1 MAGLNLGA
9 VRSAALRR
17 APIDDRIVIRGDRC
31 ERGGRLSAVLATTD
45 LDIDA
50 LDPARK
56 AAAAAAFAR
65 MCHTL
70 ERPMQLL
77 IRVRRLTES
86 DVPASEGQHARLDE
100 AMRRYWAEQIRDG
113 ERHTRQVFVI
123 LSAPTPAALESVC
136 AQACDRLG
144 ALGVRAHR
152 LAGDALIAAITDGF
166 DINDATTWSEHREH
180 AAVGDHVVCGHALQR
195 LPGHPV
201 SPGWLAPLL
210 GVQAEADIAIHLEP
224 APLGDALGRLN
235 RRLRDFSAHRMLE
248 VERGALGDV
257 HVDIGL
263 DAATA
268 LRERLARNLG
278 RPLHLAVIATAR
290 AHSIDEL
297 QARSDA
303 LRLGFASALIGVEV
317 THFRHLA
324 AHVSTL
330 ALGINALRSS
340 KLVDSTAAAT
350 CIPWIEAGCSD
361 PEGYRLGA
369 ATRSG
374 LPVRVAPF
382 DTSRHPN
389 PNIAVFAASGHGKS
403 FAIGTL
409 VLEAAVAGVNSVIID
424 PEGEYRGLVTALGGR
439 YLELAPGTDAA
450 VNVFE
455 GATDDPEETVA
466 AVVDLVTVL
475 CGDGLGDVERAVVD
489 AAARDALE
497 RALSEHRAPLLEDC
511 LPMLDVEARPVAIV
525 VRRFCTGGLG
535 ALFDRPTSLEVDSG
549 VCAISLR
556 DMPPEHVAAA
566 TLIVARWLWE
576 LVRRDRRRRHIVFDE
591 VGALCVHR
599 PLRDLLVQ
607 LARRCRKYSAS
618 LVVATQNA
626 QDLLG
631 TDEGSVIATNCAVV
645 LLGGHRA
652 AETAR
657 MEGAFGLTEAQRRF
671 LETASRGEFL
681 LLAGDRRV
689 AMRIEVPELHR
700 SILTDETGSAYPL
713 DASPLD
719 SQDMGAPGRL
729 SPKIWDH

>member
-1 MAGLNLGA
+1 VARLSSRSWRLPAAGP
-9 VRSAALRR
+9 ALVS
-17 APIDDRIVIRGDRC
+17 RIAIRGDRC
-31 ERGGRLSAVLATTD
+31 EHAGRVSAVLATSE

-56 AAAAAAFAR
+56 AAASASFAR

-70 ERPMQLL
+70 QTPMQLL
-77 IRVRRLTES
+77 VRVRLLAAPDPPSGDGPHPQLDAAMHRHWTEQ
-86 DVPASEGQHARLDE
+86 AREGN
-100 AMRRYWAEQIRDG
+100 
-113 ERHTRQVFVI
+113 RHTRQVLI
-123 LSAPTPAALESVC
+123 ALSAPTPAALDAAC
-136 AQACDRLG
+136 AQATDRLAAVGVG
-144 ALGVRAHR
+144 AVR
-152 LAGDALIAAITDGF
+152 LDGDELFAAVTDGF
-166 DINDATTWSEHREH
+166 DAAGSWYEHPKY
-180 AAVGDHVVCGHALQR
+180 AAIGDVIARGHALRR

-201 SPGWLAPLL
+201 GAGWLAPLL
-210 GVQAEADIAIHLEP
+210 SVQTECDIAVHMTP
-224 APLGDALGRLN
+224 ASLGEALGRLS

-257 HVDIGL
+257 HVDIGV
-263 DAATA
+263 DSATA
-268 LRERLARNLG
+268 LRERLARNQG
-278 RPLHLAVIATAR
+278 RPLDLSVIATVR
-290 AHSIDEL
+290 GDSHDTVE
-297 QARSDA
+297 ARSAA
-303 LRLGFASALIGVEV
+303 LRLGFASSLIGVEV
-317 THFRHLA
+317 THFRHMA
-324 AHVSTL
+324 ALVSTL
-330 ALGINALRSS
+330 LLGIEALGAG

-350 CIPWIEAGCSD
+350 CMPWIEAGCAD
-361 PEGYRLGA
+361 PGGYRLGA
-369 ATRSG
+369 AIRSG

-382 DTSRHPN
+382 DTTRHPN
-389 PNIAVFAASGHGKS
+389 PNVAVFAASGHGKS

-424 PEGEYRGLVTALGGR
+424 PEGEYRGLVGALGGR

-455 GATDDPEETVA
+455 GAGDNPEEAIA

-475 CGDGLGDVERAVVD
+475 CGDQLGEVERAQVD
-489 AAARDALE
+489 AAARAGLQ
-497 RALSEHRAPLLEDC
+497 RAAGEHRAPLLEDC
-511 LPMLDVEARPVAIV
+511 LAALDVDARPVAAV

-535 ALFDRPTSLEVDSG
+535 ALFNRPTSLAVDSG

-607 LARRCRKYSAS
+607 LARRCRKYGAS

-631 TDEGSVIATNCAVV
+631 SDEGSVIATNCAVV

-657 MEGAFGLTEAQRRF
+657 MERAFGLTDAQRGF

-681 LLAGDRRV
+681 LIAGDRRV

-700 SILTDETGSAYPL
+700 SILTDETETSYPL
-713 DASPLD
+713 DVRLPD
-719 SQDMGAPGRL
+719 SQDMGAPGRP

>member
-1 MAGLNLGA
+1 VAGLNI
-9 VRSAALRR
+9 AAIRTAGLRR
-17 APIDDRIVIRGDRC
+17 APIDERVVIREDWC
-31 ERGGRLSAVLATTD
+31 ERGGLVSAVLSTTD

-77 IRVRRLTES
+77 IRVRRLTAPDS
-86 DVPASEGQHARLDE
+86 APATGAHADLDN
-100 AMRRYWAEQIRDG
+100 AMRRYWVDQIRDG
-113 ERHTRQVFVI
+113 ERHTRRVYVI
-123 LSAPTPAALESVC
+123 LTAQTPAALDSVC
-136 AQACDRLG
+136 TQAGDRLA
-144 ALGVRAHR
+144 ALGVGAHR
-152 LAGDALIAAITDGF
+152 IDGGALITVMTDGF
-166 DINDATTWSEHREH
+166 DCNTATSWSEQRDHL
-180 AAVGDHVVCGHALQR
+180 VYGDTMLRGHTLQR

-248 VERGALGDV
+248 IERGALGDV

-278 RPLHLAVIATAR
+278 RPLHLSVIATAR
-290 AHSIDEL
+290 GASMDEL

-330 ALGINALRSS
+330 PLGIDALRAG

-361 PEGYRLGA
+361 PNGYRLGA

-382 DTSRHPN
+382 DTTRHPN
-389 PNIAVFAASGHGKS
+389 PNIAVLAASGHGKS

-424 PEGEYRGLVTALGGR
+424 PEGEYRGMVTALGGR

-455 GATDDPEETVA
+455 GAADDPEETVA

-475 CGDGLGDVERAVVD
+475 CGDRLGDVERAVVD
-489 AAARDALE
+489 ASARAALQ
-497 RALSEHRAPLLEDC
+497 RALSEHRTPLLEDC
-511 LPMLDVEARPVAIV
+511 LSMLDAEARPVAMV

-535 ALFDRPTSLEVDSG
+535 ALFNRPTSLKVDSG

-576 LVRRDRRRRHIVFDE
+576 LVRKDRRRRHIVFDE

-657 MEGAFGLTEAQRRF
+657 MERAFGLTEAQRGF

-689 AMRIEVPELHR
+689 AMRIEVPEVHR
-700 SILTDETGSAYPL
+700 AILSGESESPYPL
-713 DASPLD
+713 DGRPLD

>member
-1 MAGLNLGA
+1 MARLIS
-9 VRSAALRR
+9 RALRNGGRPR
-17 APIDDRIVIRGDRC
+17 ALIDERVVVRADRV
-31 ERGGRLSAVLATTD
+31 ERGGRLSAVLATGD

-65 MCHTL
+65 ICHTL
-70 ERPMQLL
+70 ERPIQLL
-77 IRVRRLTES
+77 IRVRRLTDTETA
-86 DVPASEGQHARLDE
+86 PAQGAHPDLDS
-100 AMRRYWAEQIRDG
+100 AMRHYWADQIRDG
-113 ERHTRQVFVI
+113 ERHTRHVFMV
-123 LSAPTPAALESVC
+123 LSAQTTGALNSAC
-136 AQACDRLG
+136 AQAGDRLS
-144 ALGVRAHR
+144 ALGVGAHR
-152 LAGDALIAAITDGF
+152 LDGDALIAAVTDGF
-166 DINDATTWSEHREH
+166 DTNDAITWSEHRDH
-180 AAVGDHVVCGHALQR
+180 VIYGDHVLCGHTLQR

-201 SPGWLAPLL
+201 GPGWLAPLR
-210 GVQAEADIAIHLEP
+210 GVQAEADIAIYLEP

-278 RPLHLAVIATAR
+278 RPLYLSVIATAR
-290 AHSIDEL
+290 GASMDEL
-297 QARSDA
+297 RARSDA
-303 LRLGFASALIGVEV
+303 LRLGFASALVGVEV
-317 THFRHLA
+317 THYRHTA
-324 AHVSTL
+324 AFVSTL
-330 ALGINALRSS
+330 PLGINALRTG

-361 PEGYRLGA
+361 PDGYRLGA

-382 DTSRHPN
+382 DTTRHPN
-389 PNIAVFAASGHGKS
+389 RNIAVFAASGHGKS
-403 FAIGTL
+403 LAIGTL

-424 PEGEYRGLVTALGGR
+424 PEGEYRGLVSALGGR

-455 GATDDPEETVA
+455 GAADDPEETVA
-466 AVVDLVTVL
+466 AVVDLVSVL

-489 AAARDALE
+489 GAARTAME
-497 RALSEHRAPLLEDC
+497 RALRECRTPLLEDC
-511 LPMLDVEARPVAIV
+511 LPMLDVDARPVAMV

-535 ALFDRPTSLEVDSG
+535 ALFNRPTSLAVDSG

-566 TLIVARWLWE
+566 TLIVARLLWE

-591 VGALCVHR
+591 VGALCVH
-599 PLRDLLVQ
+599 PPIRDLLVQ
-607 LARRCRKYSAS
+607 LARRCRKYGAS

-645 LLGGHRA
+645 LLSGHRA

-657 MEGAFGLTEAQRRF
+657 MERAFGLTEAQRGF

-689 AMRIEVPELHR
+689 AMRIDVPELHR
-700 SILTDETGSAYPL
+700 SILSDETGPPYPL
-713 DASPLD
+713 DASPPD
-719 SQDMGAPGRL
+719 SQDMGAPGRP
-729 SPKIWDH
+729 SPKMWDH

>member
-1 MAGLNLGA
+1 MARLNLRTIPNAG
-9 VRSAALRR
+9 RPR
-17 APIDDRIVIRGDRC
+17 APLDERVVIRTDRC
-31 ERGGRLSAVLATTD
+31 ERGGVMSAVLATSD
-45 LDIDA
+45 LDIES

-77 IRVRRLTES
+77 IRVRRLTGTETTP
-86 DVPASEGQHARLDE
+86 VTGPHARLDT
-100 AMRRYWAEQIRDG
+100 AMRQYWTDQVSDG
-113 ERHTRQVFVI
+113 ELHTRQVFVI
-123 LSAPTPAALESVC
+123 LSAPTPGALDSAC
-136 AQACDRLG
+136 AQACDRLT
-144 ALGVRAHR
+144 ALGVSARR
-152 LAGDALIAAITDGF
+152 LEGEALAAAMTDGLER
-166 DINDATTWSEHREH
+166 NSQAAWSEFREH
-180 AAVGDHVVCGHALQR
+180 AVYGDFVVRGHALQR
-195 LPGHPV
+195 LPGQPV
-201 SPGWLAPLL
+201 GPGWLAPLL
-210 GVQAEADIAIHLEP
+210 SVQAEADIAIHLEP

-235 RRLRDFSAHRMLE
+235 RRLRDFSSHRMLE
-248 VERGALGDV
+248 IERGALGEV
-257 HVDIGL
+257 HGDIGL
-263 DAATA
+263 DSATA
-268 LRERLARNLG
+268 LRERLARNIG
-278 RPLHLAVIATAR
+278 RPLHLSVIATAR
-290 AHSIDEL
+290 GASVDEMTT
-297 QARSDA
+297 RSDV

-317 THFRHLA
+317 THFRHVA
-324 AHVSTL
+324 ALVSTL
-330 ALGINALRSS
+330 PLGVNALRSG

-350 CIPWIEAGCSD
+350 CVPWIEAGCSD
-361 PEGYRLGA
+361 PDGYRLGA

-382 DTSRHPN
+382 DTARHPN
-389 PNIAVFAASGHGKS
+389 ANMAVFAASGHRKS

-455 GATDDPEETVA
+455 GAADDPEETVA

-475 CGDGLGDVERAVVD
+475 CGDRLGDVERAVVD
-489 AAARDALE
+489 AAARAAMD
-497 RALSEHRAPLLEDC
+497 RALAEDRTPLLEDC
-511 LPMLDVEARPVAIV
+511 LAALDVEARPVAMV

-535 ALFDRPTSLEVDSG
+535 ALFNRPTSLAVDSG

-556 DMPPEHVAAA
+556 DMPPEHVPAA

-576 LVRRDRRRRHIVFDE
+576 LVRRDRQRRHIVFDE

-607 LARRCRKYSAS
+607 LARRCRKYGAS

-631 TDEGSVIATNCAVV
+631 SDEGSVIATNCAVV

-657 MEGAFGLTEAQRRF
+657 MEQAFGLTEAQRGF

-689 AMRIEVPELHR
+689 GMRIEVPELHR
-700 SILTDETGSAYPL
+700 SVLAGEI
-713 DASPLD
+713 
-719 SQDMGAPGRL
+719 GA
-729 SPKIWDH
+729 

>member
-1 MAGLNLGA
+1 MARLT
-9 VRSAALRR
+9 ALARKHP
-17 APIDDRIVIRGDRC
+17 ALDRPVVFHGDRC
-31 ERGGRLSAVLATTD
+31 EYDGVCSAVLATGD

-56 AAAAAAFAR
+56 ASAAAAFAR

-70 ERPMQLL
+70 EHPMQLL
-77 IRVRRLTES
+77 VRVRPLPPPKTRGAPTPHR
-86 DVPASEGQHARLDE
+86 DLDA
-100 AMRRYWAEQIRDG
+100 AMHRHWTEQIGDG
-113 ERHTRQVFVI
+113 KRHTRQVYVA
-123 LSAPTPAALESVC
+123 LRAPTPDALDAAC
-136 AQACDRLG
+136 AHAADRLS
-144 ALGVRAHR
+144 ALGISAARVEGEAL
-152 LAGDALIAAITDGF
+152 LAAVADDFDGNTS
-166 DINDATTWSEHREH
+166 IRSYEH
-180 AAVGDHVVCGHALQR
+180 ARYVTVGDVFLRGHALRR
-195 LPGHPV
+195 LPGHAV
-201 SPGWLAPLL
+201 EAGWLAPLL
-210 GVQAEADIAIHLEP
+210 SVQAECDIAIHLAP

-248 VERGALGDV
+248 MERGALADV

-278 RPLHLAVIATAR
+278 RPLHLSIIATAR
-290 AHSIDEL
+290 GRSLEEL
-297 QARSDA
+297 DARSDM
-303 LRLGFASALIGVEV
+303 LRLGFAAALVGVEA
-317 THFRHLA
+317 THFRHMA
-324 AHVSTL
+324 AFVSTL
-330 ALGINALRSS
+330 PLCFDALHSG

-361 PEGYRLGA
+361 PDGYRLGA
-369 ATRSG
+369 VIRSG

-382 DTSRHPN
+382 DAARHSN

-424 PEGEYRGLVTALGGR
+424 PEGEYRGLVKALDGR

-455 GATDDPEETVA
+455 GAGDDPEEAVA
-466 AVVDLVTVL
+466 AVVDLVAVL
-475 CGDGLGDVERAVVD
+475 CGDRLGDVERAVVD
-489 AAARDALE
+489 AAARDALQLAAAE
-497 RALSEHRAPLLEDC
+497 RRMPLLEDC
-511 LPMLDVEARPVAIV
+511 LATLDREARPVATV

-535 ALFDRPTSLEVDSG
+535 ALFNRATSIAVDSG

-591 VGALCVHR
+591 VGALCAHR
-599 PLRDLLVQ
+599 PLRELLVQ
-607 LARRCRKYSAS
+607 LARRCRKYGAS

-626 QDLLG
+626 QDLLSS
-631 TDEGSVIATNCAVV
+631 DEGSVIATNCAVV

-657 MEGAFGLTEAQRRF
+657 MEHAFGLTAAQRGF

-689 AMRIEVPELHR
+689 SMRIEVPELHR
-700 SILTDETGSAYPL
+700 AILTAATEVANPL
-713 DASPLD
+713 DSSPLD
-719 SQDMGAPGRL
+719 SQDMGAPGRRD
-729 SPKIWDH
+729 PNMWDN

>member
-1 MAGLNLGA
+1 MAGLIGVPRPNLGPA
-9 VRSAALRR
+9 LAPFTVAMQVR
-17 APIDDRIVIRGDRC
+17 GNRC
-31 ERGGRLSAVLATTD
+31 ELPGRLSAVLATSD
-45 LDIDA
+45 LDINA

-56 AAAAAAFAR
+56 AAATAAFAR

-70 ERPMQLL
+70 ERPLQLL
-77 IRVRRLTES
+77 VRVR
-86 DVPASEGQHARLDE
+86 VLDIPE
-100 AMRRYWAEQIRDG
+100 APRADGPHQQLDAAMHRHWTEQIRDG
-113 ERHTRQVFVI
+113 KRHTRQVFVAVCGAT
-123 LSAPTPAALESVC
+123 SAELDSQC
-136 AQACDRLG
+136 AQAVDRLA
-144 ALGVRAHR
+144 ALGISAVRLEGSEL
-152 LAGDALIAAITDGF
+152 LAMVTDGF
-166 DINDATTWSEHREH
+166 DNETGWSEHPRD
-180 AAVGDHVVCGHALQR
+180 AAIGSVVAMGHVLRR

-201 SPGWLAPLL
+201 EPGWLAPLL
-210 GVQAEADIAIHLEP
+210 SVQTECDIAIHLAP

-235 RRLRDFSAHRMLE
+235 RRLRDLSAHRMLE
-248 VERGALGDV
+248 MERGALADV

-263 DAATA
+263 DSATA
-268 LRERLARNLG
+268 LRDRLARNVG
-278 RPLHLAVIATAR
+278 RPLHLSLIATVRGRSHAE
-290 AHSIDEL
+290 AE
-297 QARSDA
+297 ARSDA
-303 LRLGFASALIGVEV
+303 LRLGFASALIGMEV

-324 AHVSTL
+324 AVVSTL
-330 ALGINALRSS
+330 PLCVGGLRMG
-340 KLVDSTAAAT
+340 KLVDSTAAAS

-361 PEGYRLGA
+361 RGGYRLGA
-369 ATRSG
+369 VIRSG

-382 DTSRHPN
+382 DTTRHSN
-389 PNIAVFAASGHGKS
+389 PNMAVFAASGHGKS

-424 PEGEYRGLVTALGGR
+424 PEGEYRGLVEALGGR

-455 GATDDPEETVA
+455 GAGDDPEEAVA

-475 CGDGLGDVERAVVD
+475 CGDRLGDVDRAVVD
-489 AAARDALE
+489 AAARDALR
-497 RALSEHRAPLLEDC
+497 RASAEHRTPLLEDC
-511 LPMLDVEARPVAIV
+511 LVTLDRDSRPVATV

-535 ALFDRPTSLEVDSG
+535 ALFNRPTSIAVDSG

-566 TLIVARWLWE
+566 TLIVARWLWA
-576 LVRRDRRRRHIVFDE
+576 LVRRDRRPRHIVFDE
-591 VGALCVHR
+591 VGALCAHR

-607 LARRCRKYSAS
+607 LARRCRKYGAS

-626 QDLLG
+626 QDLLSS
-631 TDEGSVIATNCAVV
+631 DEGSVIATNCAVV

-657 MEGAFGLTEAQRRF
+657 MERAFGLTEAQRGF

-689 AMRIEVPELHR
+689 SMRIEVPDLHR
-700 SILTDETGSAYPL
+700 GILTAATEVSNPL
-713 DASPLD
+713 DSAPGD

-729 SPKIWDH
+729 DPKMWDN

>member
-9 VRSAALRR
+9 IGSAALRR
-17 APIDDRIVIRGDRC
+17 APIDNQIVIRNDCC

-45 LDIDA
+45 LDIEA

-77 IRVRRLTES
+77 IRVRRLN
-86 DVPASEGQHARLDE
+86 DPDAPAAEGQHSRLDD
-100 AMRRYWAEQIRDG
+100 AMHRYWADQMRDG

-123 LSAPTPAALESVC
+123 LSAQTSATLDSAC

-144 ALGVRAHR
+144 ALGVGARR
-152 LAGDALIAAITDGF
+152 LDGDALVAAVTDGF
-166 DINDATTWSEHREH
+166 DINAATIWSEHREH
-180 AAVGDHVVCGHALQR
+180 AAVGDLVVCGHTLQR

-210 GVQAEADIAIHLEP
+210 VVQAEADIAIHLEP

-278 RPLHLAVIATAR
+278 RPLHLSVIATAR
-290 AHSIDEL
+290 ATSIDEL
-297 QARSDA
+297 QARSDG

-330 ALGINALRSS
+330 PLGINALRAS

-361 PEGYRLGA
+361 PDGYRLGA

-382 DTSRHPN
+382 DTTRHSN

-455 GATDDPEETVA
+455 GAVDDAEETIA

-489 AAARDALE
+489 AAGRDALQ
-497 RALSEHRAPLLEDC
+497 RALSERRTPLLEDC
-511 LPMLDVEARPVAIV
+511 LPMLDVEARPVAMV

-535 ALFDRPTSLEVDSG
+535 ALFNRPTSLEVDSG

-657 MEGAFGLTEAQRRF
+657 MEHAFGLTETQRSF

-700 SILTDETGSAYPL
+700 SILTDETGTAYPL

-719 SQDMGAPGRL
+719 SQDMGAPGRR

>member
-1 MAGLNLGA
+1 MARLTRVPRPSLGPPLA
-9 VRSAALRR
+9 PFTVAMQVR
-17 APIDDRIVIRGDRC
+17 GNRC
-31 ERGGRLSAVLATTD
+31 ELPGRLSAVLATSD
-45 LDIDA
+45 LDINA

-56 AAAAAAFAR
+56 AAATAAFAR
-65 MCHTL
+65 TCHTL

-77 IRVRRLTES
+77 VRVRVL
-86 DVPASEGQHARLDE
+86 DVPEAPRGDGPHPQLDA
-100 AMRRYWAEQIRDG
+100 AMHSHWTEQIRDG
-113 ERHTRQVFVI
+113 KRHTRQVFVAVCGATDAE
-123 LSAPTPAALESVC
+123 LNSQC
-136 AQACDRLG
+136 AQAVDRLA
-144 ALGVRAHR
+144 ALGISAVRLER
-152 LAGDALIAAITDGF
+152 DALMAMVTDGF
-166 DINDATTWSEHREH
+166 DNDAGWSEHPRD
-180 AAVGDHVVCGHALQR
+180 AAIGSTIAIGHVLRR

-201 SPGWLAPLL
+201 EPGWLAPLL
-210 GVQAEADIAIHLEP
+210 SVQTECDIAIHLAP
-224 APLGDALGRLN
+224 APLSDALGRLN

-248 VERGALGDV
+248 MERGALADV

-263 DAATA
+263 DSATA
-268 LRERLARNLG
+268 LRDRLARNVG
-278 RPLHLAVIATAR
+278 RPLHLSVIATVRGRSNLEA
-290 AHSIDEL
+290 E
-297 QARSDA
+297 ARSDA
-303 LRLGFASALIGVEV
+303 LRLGFASALIGMEV

-324 AHVSTL
+324 AVVSTL
-330 ALGINALRSS
+330 PLCVDGLRMG
-340 KLVDSTAAAT
+340 KLVDSTAAST

-361 PEGYRLGA
+361 PGGYRLGA
-369 ATRSG
+369 VIRSG

-382 DTSRHPN
+382 DTTRHSN

-424 PEGEYRGLVTALGGR
+424 PEGEYRGMVEALGGR

-455 GATDDPEETVA
+455 GAGDDPEEAIA

-475 CGDGLGDVERAVVD
+475 CGDRLGDVDRAVVD
-489 AAARDALE
+489 AAARDAFQ
-497 RALSEHRAPLLEDC
+497 RASAEHRTPLLEDC
-511 LPMLDVEARPVAIV
+511 LVALERDSRPVATV

-535 ALFDRPTSLEVDSG
+535 ALFNRPTSIAVDSG

-566 TLIVARWLWE
+566 TLIVARWLWD

-591 VGALCVHR
+591 VGALCAHR

-607 LARRCRKYSAS
+607 LARRCRKYGAS

-631 TDEGSVIATNCAVV
+631 SDEGSVIATNCAVV

-657 MEGAFGLTEAQRRF
+657 MERAFGLTEAQRGF

-689 AMRIEVPELHR
+689 SMRIEVPDLHR
-700 SILTDETGSAYPL
+700 GILTAATEVPNPL
-713 DASPLD
+713 DSAPGD

-729 SPKIWDH
+729 DPKMWDN

>member
-1 MAGLNLGA
+1 MARLTIGSIPTAG
-9 VRSAALRR
+9 RPR
-17 APIDDRIVIRGDRC
+17 APFDEPVVIRGDRC
-31 ERGGRLSAVLATTD
+31 ERGGVFSAVVATSD
-45 LDIDA
+45 LDIDS

-77 IRVRRLTES
+77 IRVRQLADPES
-86 DVPASEGQHARLDE
+86 APVAGPHARLDD
-100 AMRRYWAEQIRDG
+100 AMQRYWADQIREG
-113 ERHTRQVFVI
+113 ERHTRNVFVI
-123 LSAPTPAALESVC
+123 LAAHTPTALDSTC
-136 AQACDRLG
+136 TQACDRLT
-144 ALGVRAHR
+144 ALGVGAHR
-152 LAGDALIAAITDGF
+152 LNGVALADVITDGL
-166 DINDATTWSEHREH
+166 DGNTEITWSEYREH
-180 AAVGDHVVCGHALQR
+180 AVYGANVVRGHALQR

-201 SPGWLAPLL
+201 GPGWLAPLL
-210 GVQAEADIAIHLEP
+210 SVQAEADIAIHLEP

-235 RRLRDFSAHRMLE
+235 RRLRDFSAHRMIE

-263 DAATA
+263 DSATA
-268 LRERLARNLG
+268 LRERLARNIG
-278 RPLHLAVIATAR
+278 RPLHLSVIATAR
-290 AHSIDEL
+290 GASIDEVRM
-297 QARSDA
+297 RSDA
-303 LRLGFASALIGVEV
+303 LRVGFASALIGMEV
-317 THFRHLA
+317 THFRHMA
-324 AHVSTL
+324 AMVSTL
-330 ALGINALRSS
+330 PLAVNALRGG

-361 PEGYRLGA
+361 PDGYRLGA
-369 ATRSG
+369 TTRSG

-382 DTSRHPN
+382 DTARHSN

-409 VLEAAVAGVNSVIID
+409 MLEAAVAGVNSVIID
-424 PEGEYRGLVTALGGR
+424 PEGEYRGLVAALGGR

-455 GATDDPEETVA
+455 GAADDPEETVA

-475 CGDGLGDVERAVVD
+475 CGDRLGDVERAVVD
-489 AAARDALE
+489 AAARAAME
-497 RALSEHRAPLLEDC
+497 RALLEHRTPLLEDC
-511 LPMLDVEARPVAIV
+511 LAMLDVEARPVAMV

-535 ALFDRPTSLEVDSG
+535 ALFNRPTSLTVDSG

-576 LVRRDRRRRHIVFDE
+576 LVRRDRRQRHIVFDE

-607 LARRCRKYSAS
+607 LARRCRKYGAS

-657 MEGAFGLTEAQRRF
+657 MEQAFGLTEAQRGF

-700 SILTDETGSAYPL
+700 SVLTGETGA
-713 DASPLD
+713 
-719 SQDMGAPGRL
+719 
-729 SPKIWDH
+729 

>member
-1 MAGLNLGA
+1 VAGLNLGA

-297 QARSDA
+297 HARSDA

-361 PEGYRLGA
+361 PDGYRLGA

>member
-1 MAGLNLGA
+1 MARVTRVRRPRLG
-9 VRSAALRR
+9 RAL
-17 APIDDRIVIRGDRC
+17 APFTFELRVRGDRC
-31 ERGGRLSAVLATTD
+31 EFHGVFSAVLATSD
-45 LDIDA
+45 LDINA

-65 MCHTL
+65 MCHAL
-70 ERPMQLL
+70 DRPMQLL
-77 IRVRRLTES
+77 VRVRILNAPDAPRG
-86 DVPASEGQHARLDE
+86 DGPHHQLDA
-100 AMRRYWAEQIRDG
+100 AMHTHWTEQIGDG
-113 ERHTRQVFVI
+113 KRHTRQVFVAVSGTTTAE
-123 LSAPTPAALESVC
+123 LDSQC
-136 AQACDRLG
+136 AQAVDRLA
-144 ALGVRAHR
+144 ALGIRATR
-152 LAGDALIAAITDGF
+152 LKGDALTAMVTDGF
-166 DINDATTWSEHREH
+166 SSGTRWVEHPGDAAIDSVINI
-180 AAVGDHVVCGHALQR
+180 GHVLRR

-201 SPGWLAPLL
+201 EPGWLAPLL
-210 GVQAEADIAIHLEP
+210 SVQTECDIAIHLAP

-248 VERGALGDV
+248 IERGALADV

-263 DAATA
+263 DSATA
-268 LRERLARNLG
+268 LRDRLARNVG
-278 RPLHLAVIATAR
+278 RPLHLSVIATAR
-290 AHSIDEL
+290 GRSNAEAE
-297 QARSDA
+297 ARSDV
-303 LRLGFASALIGVEV
+303 LRLGFESALIGVEV
-317 THFRHLA
+317 THFRHPLA
-324 AHVSTL
+324 VVGTL
-330 ALGINALRSS
+330 PLCLEALRMG

-350 CIPWIEAGCSD
+350 CIPWIEAGCAD
-361 PEGYRLGA
+361 PDGYRLGA
-369 ATRSG
+369 VIRSG

-382 DTSRHPN
+382 DTARHSN

-424 PEGEYRGLVTALGGR
+424 PEGEYRGVVAALGGR
-439 YLELAPGTDAA
+439 YLELAPGTDSA

-455 GATDDPEETVA
+455 GANENPEDAIA

-475 CGDGLGDVERAVVD
+475 CGDRLGDVERAVVD
-489 AAARDALE
+489 ASARDALQ
-497 RALSEHRAPLLEDC
+497 RAKAEHRTPLLEDC
-511 LPMLDVEARPVAIV
+511 LATLDREARPVATV

-535 ALFDRPTSLEVDSG
+535 ALFNRPTSIAVNSG

-591 VGALCVHR
+591 VGALCAHR

-626 QDLLG
+626 QDLLSS
-631 TDEGSVIATNCAVV
+631 DEGSVIATNCAVV

-657 MEGAFGLTEAQRRF
+657 MERAFGLTEAQRGF
-671 LETASRGEFL
+671 LETACRGEFL

-689 AMRIEVPELHR
+689 SMRIEVPDLHR
-700 SILTDETGSAYPL
+700 GILTAPTEVANPL
-713 DASPLD
+713 DSSPRD

-729 SPKIWDH
+729 DPKMWDN

>member
-1 MAGLNLGA
+1 MAGLNIGA
-9 VRSAALRR
+9 LRSSGLRR
-17 APIDDRIVIRGDRC
+17 APIEPQVVIREDRC
-31 ERGGRLSAVLATTD
+31 ERDGQLSAVLATSD

-77 IRVRRLTES
+77 IRVRRMTTP
-86 DVPASEGQHARLDE
+86 DTPPATGAHADFDN
-100 AMRRYWAEQIRDG
+100 AMRQYWADQIRDG
-113 ERHTRQVFVI
+113 ERHTRHVFVI
-123 LSAPTPAALESVC
+123 LSATTSGALDSAC

-144 ALGVRAHR
+144 ALGVGAHR
-152 LAGDALIAAITDGF
+152 LDGDALVDAVTDGF
-166 DINDATTWSEHREH
+166 DCDAGTRWSEYREYVAH
-180 AAVGDHVVCGHALQR
+180 GDLVVCGHALQR

-210 GVQAEADIAIHLEP
+210 GVQAEADIAIHLDP
-224 APLGDALGRLN
+224 AALGDALGRLN

-248 VERGALGDV
+248 MERGALGDV

-278 RPLHLAVIATAR
+278 RPLHLSVVATAR
-290 AHSIDEL
+290 AHSFDEL
-297 QARSDA
+297 HARSDM

-317 THFRHLA
+317 THFRHMA
-324 AHVSTL
+324 AHVTTL
-330 ALGINALRSS
+330 PLGINALRAG

-350 CIPWIEAGCSD
+350 CIPWVEAGCSD
-361 PEGYRLGA
+361 PDGYRLGA

-382 DTSRHPN
+382 DTSRHAN

-455 GATDDPEETVA
+455 GAADDPEETVA

-489 AAARDALE
+489 AAARAALQH
-497 RALSEHRAPLLEDC
+497 ALSEHRTPLLEDC
-511 LPMLDVEARPVAIV
+511 LATLDIEARPVAMV

-535 ALFDRPTSLEVDSG
+535 ALFNRPTSLAVDSG

-657 MEGAFGLTEAQRRF
+657 MERAFGLTEAQRSF

-700 SILTDETGSAYPL
+700 SVLSSETGATYPL
-713 DASPLD
+713 DVGPPD

-729 SPKIWDH
+729 NPKIWDH

>member
-1 MAGLNLGA
+1 
-9 VRSAALRR
+9 
-17 APIDDRIVIRGDRC
+17 
-31 ERGGRLSAVLATTD
+31 
-45 LDIDA
+45 
-50 LDPARK
+50 
-56 AAAAAAFAR
+56 
-65 MCHTL
+65 
-70 ERPMQLL
+70 
-77 IRVRRLTES
+77 
-86 DVPASEGQHARLDE
+86 
-100 AMRRYWAEQIRDG
+100 
-113 ERHTRQVFVI
+113 
-123 LSAPTPAALESVC
+123 
-136 AQACDRLG
+136 
-144 ALGVRAHR
+144 
-152 LAGDALIAAITDGF
+152 
-166 DINDATTWSEHREH
+166 
-180 AAVGDHVVCGHALQR
+180 
-195 LPGHPV
+195 
-201 SPGWLAPLL
+201 
-210 GVQAEADIAIHLEP
+210 
-224 APLGDALGRLN
+224 
-235 RRLRDFSAHRMLE
+235 
-248 VERGALGDV
+248 
-257 HVDIGL
+257 
-263 DAATA
+263 
-268 LRERLARNLG
+268 
-278 RPLHLAVIATAR
+278 
-290 AHSIDEL
+290 
-297 QARSDA
+297 
-303 LRLGFASALIGVEV
+303 VEV

-324 AHVSTL
+324 AHVSTRP
-330 ALGINALRSS
+330 LGIDALRAG

-361 PEGYRLGA
+361 PDGYRLGA

-382 DTSRHPN
+382 DTTRHPN

-424 PEGEYRGLVTALGGR
+424 PEGEYRGLVTSLRGR

-455 GATDDPEETVA
+455 GAAGDPEETVA

-489 AAARDALE
+489 AAARDALQ
-497 RALSEHRAPLLEDC
+497 RALSERRTPLLADC
-511 LPMLDVEARPVAIV
+511 LPMLDAEARAVAMV

-535 ALFDRPTSLEVDSG
+535 ALFNRATSLKVDSG

-576 LVRRDRRRRHIVFDE
+576 LVRKDRRRRHIVFDE

-657 MEGAFGLTEAQRRF
+657 MERAFGLTDAQRSF

-689 AMRIEVPELHR
+689 AMRIEVPEVHR
-700 SILTDETGSAYPL
+700 AILTEETRPSYPL
-713 DASPLD
+713 DDRPLD
-719 SQDMGAPGRL
+719 SQDMGAPGRP